1 MTILMKG
8 VQVNVAKANGGNGR
22 KIYRAWALRLI
33 AGNWTGE
40 REIAENP

>member
-1 MTILMKG
+1 MKG
-8 VQVNVAKANGGNGR
+8 VRMNAAKLNGANPR

-33 AGNWTGE
+33 VGSRTGE